1 MNDTVTND
9 AVQVEP
15 FSGLLTRVPLILAAI
30 TAAIFVLAY
39 YLKEP
44 KLFVVT
50 VLAVI
55 IYYQRYKRKQTQIKY
70 GFEGSLINISVF
82 AIFLSLI
89 NIFIVIIIKIVE
101 GFTK

>member
-9 AVQVEP
+9 AIQVEP
-15 FSGLLTRVPLILAAI
+15 FSGLLTRVPLILAAF

-50 VLAVI
+50 VLAVLF
-55 IYYQRYKRKQTQIKY
+55 YYQRYKRKQTQLKY
-70 GFEGSLINISVF
+70 GFEGTLINISVF

-101 GFTK
+101 GFTN